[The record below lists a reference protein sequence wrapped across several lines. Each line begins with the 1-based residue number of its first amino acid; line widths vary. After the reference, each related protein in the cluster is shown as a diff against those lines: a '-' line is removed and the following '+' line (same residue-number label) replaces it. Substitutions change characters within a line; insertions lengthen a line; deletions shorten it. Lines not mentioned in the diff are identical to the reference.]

1 MLQVRLILVS
11 ILSAC
16 IQSHE
21 IESSNE
27 IQTLKIRVTHLENE
41 VSILKTENKELV
53 NMKSDVGF
61 LLAKNAEIMEILTNL
76 DQGQAVQSAAIQI
89 DGESYLQTISGINS
103 ADSKILQYYCL
114 HPVYIIQYL

>member
-11 ILSAC
+11 ILLGYIESY
-16 IQSHE
+16 E
-21 IESSNE
+21 TESSNE
-27 IQTLKIRVTHLENE
+27 IQTLKNRVTHLENE

-61 LLAKNAEIMEILTNL
+61 LLAKNAEIMELLNNL

-103 ADSKILQYYCL
+103 MIKKK
-114 HPVYIIQYL
+114 

>member
-11 ILSAC
+11 ILLGY
-16 IQSHE
+16 IQSYE
-21 IESSNE
+21 TESRNE
-27 IQTLKIRVTHLENE
+27 IQTLKNRVTQLENE
-41 VSILKTENKELV
+41 VFFLKTENKELV

-61 LLAKNAEIMEILTNL
+61 LLAKNAEIMELLNNL

-103 ADSKILQYYCL
+103 MI
-114 HPVYIIQYL
+114 

>member
-1 MLQVRLILVS
+1 MVRSRLIFNTILLGS
-11 ILSAC
+11 IKSD
-16 IQSHE
+16 Q

-27 IQTLKIRVTHLENE
+27 IFILKNRVTHLEEE
-41 VSILKTENKELV
+41 VSILKTKNAELV

-76 DQGQAVQSAAIQI
+76 DNGQAVHSTAKQI

-103 ADSKILQYYCL
+103 MISKYSSITAS
-114 HPVYIIQYL
+114 IWDNGS

>member
-11 ILSAC
+11 ILLGF
-16 IQSHE
+16 IQSYE
-21 IESSNE
+21 TESSNE
-27 IQTLKIRVTHLENE
+27 IQTLKNRVTHLENE

-61 LLAKNAEIMEILTNL
+61 LLAKNAEIMELLNNL

-89 DGESYLQTISGINS
+89 DKGCSYLSTVCTIM
-103 ADSKILQYYCL
+103 
-114 HPVYIIQYL
+114 

>member
-16 IQSHE
+16 IQSYE
-21 IESSNE
+21 IERSNE
-27 IQTLKIRVTHLENE
+27 IQTLKNRVTHLENE
-41 VSILKTENKELV
+41 VSILKTENKDLV

-103 ADSKILQYYCL
+103 ADSEILQYYCL
-114 HPVYIIQYL
+114 YPVLYDS